1 MQNRMEHESKTRN
14 TLQQEQKDAIIC
26 AMKNTARIS
35 PISNIAHAA
44 TKPEIASLFGLALV
58 HAWIYAFNTSN
69 EVACPWQ
76 YVYLAIAATML
87 ALALISRKRA
97 AFITSKPA
105 CAIAGIFGMAAP
117 LLAFVAHGNPLGTL
131 TLIFGGIFVGW
142 AYSIWGIVYSKCT
155 MPQAIFLLFVSGII
169 AAILKTVFFCMP
181 GPIVQILLA
190 ILAPIALLTGASAC
204 ILFQSNPRGAL
215 RFTKKDVKSLWK
227 VAALVVVF
235 SIVNANLLANEQIR
249 PATMT
254 MGAFLT
260 ARAAEI
266 FLCACILA
274 WTFLLKKPFNFVQ
287 LWRIILVL
295 LATDIVVRIAFP
307 GIAFQPLFSNVCV
320 NFIVLFVWLTL
331 SDIAQHSDIA
341 PSVVFGIGWSLYT
354 IPLFAGVTITQKLG
368 TQTTEAFFLAL
379 LLYFMLIV
387 STFCL
392 ELRDRDIQLIFSD
405 VNADAAPMP
414 QEFADIDTRCANLA
428 EKKHLTARE
437 LEVMQMLC
445 KGRTKAYIAESMFVT
460 ENTVKGH
467 TKRLYAKLG
476 VHSKKE
482 LQQLIDV
489 E

>member
-1 MQNRMEHESKTRN
+1 ME
-14 TLQQEQKDAIIC
+14 
-26 AMKNTARIS
+26 NTARIS
-35 PISNIAHAA
+35 PISSIAHSA
-44 TKPEIASLFGLALV
+44 TKTEFASLFGLALV

-69 EVACPWQ
+69 EATCPWQ

-87 ALALISRKRA
+87 ALALLSRKHA

-117 LLAFVAHGNPLGTL
+117 LLAFVAHSNPLGAL
-131 TLIFGGIFVGW
+131 PLIFGGIFVGW
-142 AYSIWGIVYSKCT
+142 AYSIWGIAYSRFST
-155 MPQAIFLLFVSGII
+155 PQAIFLLFVSGIF
-169 AAILKTVFFCMP
+169 AAVLKTVFFFTP
-181 GPIVQILLA
+181 EPIVQILLA
-190 ILAPIALLTGASAC
+190 ILAPIALFSGLSAC
-204 ILFQSNPRGAL
+204 AVSQSIPRGAL
-215 RFTKKDVKSLWK
+215 RFAKKDVKSLWK
-227 VAALVVVF
+227 VGAIVLVF
-235 SIVNANLLANEQIR
+235 SVVNANLLANEQIH
-249 PATMT
+249 PAAMT
-254 MGAFLT
+254 IGAFLI

-307 GIAFQPLFSNVCV
+307 GIAFQPLFSSVCV

-341 PSVVFGIGWSLYT
+341 PSAVFGIGWSLYT

-368 TQTTEAFFLAL
+368 TQTTEALFLAL

-428 EKKHLTARE
+428 EKVHLTARE

-482 LQQLIDV
+482 LQQLIDL

>member
-1 MQNRMEHESKTRN
+1 MEN
-14 TLQQEQKDAIIC
+14 TS
-26 AMKNTARIS
+26 RIS
-35 PISNIAHAA
+35 PISSIAHTA
-44 TKPEIASLFGLALV
+44 TKPKIASLFGLAIV

-69 EVACPWQ
+69 EATCPWQ

-87 ALALISRKRA
+87 ALAALSRKRA
-97 AFITSKPA
+97 AFVTSKTA
-105 CAIAGIFGMAAP
+105 CVIAGTFGVVAP
-117 LLAFVAHGNPLGTL
+117 LLAFVAHANPLGAL
-131 TLIFGGIFVGW
+131 PLICGGIFVGW
-142 AYSIWGIVYSKCT
+142 AYSIWGIAYSKFT

-169 AAILKTVFFCMP
+169 AAILKTAFFFIP
-181 GPIVQILLA
+181 EPATQILLA
-190 ILAPIALLTGASAC
+190 LLAPIALLAGTSAC
-204 ILFQSNPRGAL
+204 AMPQSTQRGAL

-227 VAALVVVF
+227 VAAIVLVF
-235 SIVNANLLANEQIR
+235 SIVNANLLANEQIH
-249 PATMT
+249 PAAMT
-254 MGAFLT
+254 IGSFLI
-260 ARAAEI
+260 ARTAEI

-307 GIAFQPLFSNVCV
+307 GIAFQPLFSSVCV

-368 TQTTEAFFLAL
+368 TQTTEAFYLAL
-379 LLYFMLIV
+379 LLYFMLIA

-482 LQQLIDV
+482 LQQLIDL